1 MALAPIHSSPPLA
14 AADGVRQVHAVLD
27 RCASVDDLSGYAASS
42 LLADVDRA
50 VTRLQALKLSLVSVV
65 DKSDVASDAGMSGT
79 AAWLAARSRRDGAS
93 AARDVRLATAL
104 DGGLTATREALG
116 EGDLTTEHALVIAT
130 TAQQLPSGLDHL
142 ERAAIEQ
149 SLVAVAKR
157 LDPPAL
163 RRKARRALEAAK
175 RSQAEVDAHEDAV
188 LRSEE
193 ERALAATKLTLHDN
207 HDGTTTGHFTV
218 PTLAGQILKKVI
230 QQIASPRRFA
240 QQAARD
246 AKTRAASAGEAL
258 SAAQV
263 AEATWDAFRAE
274 DLDWSQKYGRAFV
287 ELLEHLPTDHLSGK
301 VNATVLVTIDHDK
314 LKASLGAAH
323 LDTGHDISASEA
335 RRLACGAGIVPAVL
349 GGQSQLLDLGRTQR
363 FFTEAQRVALS
374 MTYDSCAADDCDR
387 PYAWTE
393 HHHQDPW
400 ASGGQTDLD
409 QAVPLCGFHHRRLH
423 HPGFH
428 HQVTREPGGRKR
440 VTLRRRT

>member
-1 MALAPIHSSPPLA
+1 MAIAPLHPSPPLA
-14 AADGVRQVHAVLD
+14 AAEVVGQVHAVLD
-27 RCASVDDLSGYAASS
+27 RAGPVESVSGYAASS
-42 LLADVDRA
+42 LVGDVDRA
-50 VTRLQALKLSLVSVV
+50 ITRLQAMKLSLVAVV
-65 DKSDVASDAGMSGT
+65 DRSDVATDAGMTGT
-79 AAWLAARSRRDGAS
+79 AAWLASRSRRDSAS
-93 AARDVRLATAL
+93 AAREVSLATAL
-104 DGGLTATREALG
+104 DDGLSATKAALG
-116 EGDLTTEHALVIAT
+116 EGEVTTEHAMVIAT
-130 TAQQLPSGLDHL
+130 ATQQLPTGLAHA
-142 ERAAIEQ
+142 ERAAIEE

-157 LDPPAL
+157 VDPAAL
-163 RRKARRALEAAK
+163 RRKARRALEAAQ
-175 RSQAEVDAHEDAV
+175 RSQEQVDAHEDAV
-188 LRSEE
+188 LRGEE
-193 ERALAATKLTLHDN
+193 DRALAATKLTLHDN
-207 HDGTTTGHFTV
+207 RDGTTTGHFTV
-218 PTLAGQILKKVI
+218 PTLAANILKKVV
-230 QQIASPRRFA
+230 QQMASPRRFA
-240 QQAARD
+240 QQAAKQARS
-246 AKTRAASAGEAL
+246 RAEAQG
-258 SAAQV
+258 AALTADQV

-301 VNATVLVTIDHDK
+301 VNATVLVTLDHDK

-374 MTYDSCAADDCDR
+374 TTYDSCAAEDCDR